1 MAQQPSREFAS
12 TDPTTGTQDA
22 KPEKTSLKPAVH
34 IGAPHNRPHSAVE
47 PGTAGS
53 NRRERDDRGLRRED
67 LPARTKRAATLG
79 VDRHGSGQCGDGK
92 GAKEDERGD
101 IAVGDQ
107 MQRRPS

>member
-1 MAQQPSREFAS
+1 
-12 TDPTTGTQDA
+12 
-22 KPEKTSLKPAVH
+22 
-34 IGAPHNRPHSAVE
+34 
-47 PGTAGS
+47 
-53 NRRERDDRGLRRED
+53 LRREG

-107 MQRRPS
+107 RSRSRRKQSERKADPALKPYQLGIRHPARLSAP